1 MSEGNEQNQKELIY
15 ASMRAKISNK
25 TDEEILKELKE
36 LEEKE
41 KILAEENKELQGKIF
56 KVKHYCF

>member
-15 ASMRAKISNK
+15 ASMRAKISSK
-25 TDEEILKELKE
+25 TDEEILKQLKE

-41 KILAEENKELQGKIF
+41 KMLVEENKELQGKIF